1 MIDLAAERARSLAR
15 QEERFAPE
23 RMRARARRV
32 LELNW
37 SATEDEMREKIAYE
51 WPNMDRADTDELLVA
66 TLEVQRTERRTIT
79 PDPETTMP
87 RSQYDQEEREQI
99 RALVRDRF
107 QADSQLTVATVHE
120 AALAEF
126 PGLTTVSASGFYQT
140 YVLPVKKELGIANGN
155 GARPKKAPEEARAKK
170 PASDSSTSIEAPKQ
184 EATAADDAE
193 LSGIVH
199 ETPPESAENGPPPSG
214 RAAQTLSEE
223 NRSLRATYESGDYM
237 RLEDHDGEWR
247 LMVSLSFG
255 SRFDAAAALAALAG
269 ATAGS
274 QAA

>member
-23 RMRARARRV
+23 RMRHRALRV

-51 WPNMDRADTDELLVA
+51 WPNMNAADTDELLAV
-66 TLEVQRTERRTIT
+66 TQKVQRTERRTIT
-79 PDPETTMP
+79 PDPEPIMP

-120 AALAEF
+120 AALLQF
-126 PGLTTVSASGFYQT
+126 PGLTNVSVNGFYQT

-155 GARPKKAPEEARAKK
+155 GARSKEAPKVARAKK
-170 PASDSSTSIEAPKQ
+170 PASDSPTSIVVENQATEAA
-184 EATAADDAE
+184 EHADDDIE
-193 LSGIVH
+193 LSRIVH
-199 ETPPESAENGPPPSG
+199 E
-214 RAAQTLSEE
+214 EE
-223 NRSLRATYESGDYM
+223 NRSLRATYEGGDYM
-237 RLEDHDGEWR
+237 RLEEQDGEWR
-247 LMVSLSFG
+247 LMVGLTFAT
-255 SRFDAAAALAALAG
+255 RADASAALAALAG
-269 ATAGS
+269 ATGGRSVA
-274 QAA
+274 